1 MSRPESEL
9 AAGDHIFLAFLLWGP
24 ASAYDIKKTMA
35 VSVSYFWSAAHSQVY
50 QQANRL
56 LRGGFIKEKEAPGG
70 RRKRIL
76 SLTPK
81 GRRAVT
87 GWLASP
93 ASFPEFRNESL
104 AKVFFAAHGD
114 LEKIRAML
122 LDQRDHHVSQLA
134 EYEGIRKLLELA
146 DNPEVPYEL
155 MTLRL
160 GIAVEQTCI
169 AWADE
174 VLKDLDRKIRSGRDS
189 GRERRGGSARK

>member
-1 MSRPESEL
+1 MSRRDSEP

-35 VSVSYFWSAAHSQVY
+35 ISVSYFWSAAHSQVY

-56 LRGGFIKEKEAPGG
+56 LRDGYIKEKEAPGG

-76 SLTPK
+76 SLTPR
-81 GRRAVT
+81 GRKAVND
-87 GWLASP
+87 WLRSP
-93 ASFPEFRNESL
+93 ASFPELRDEAL

-114 LEKIRAML
+114 IGTMRAML

-134 EYEGIRKLLELA
+134 EYQGIRKLLELA

-160 GIAVEQTCI
+160 GIAVEQTYLT
-169 AWADE
+169 WLDE
-174 VLKDLDRKIRSGRDS
+174 VLSEL
-189 GRERRGGSARK
+189 RG

>member
-1 MSRPESEL
+1 MSRPASEP

-35 VSVSYFWSAAHSQVY
+35 ISVSYFWSAAHSQVY
-50 QQANRL
+50 QQATRL
-56 LRGGFIKEKEAPGG
+56 LRDGYIKEKEAPGG

-81 GRRAVT
+81 GRRAVNA
-87 GWLASP
+87 WLRSP
-93 ASFPEFRNESL
+93 ASFPELRDESL
-104 AKVFFAAHGD
+104 AKLFFAAHGD
-114 LEKIRAML
+114 RSKMRAML

-134 EYEGIRKLLELA
+134 EYEGIWKMLELA

-160 GIAVEQTCI
+160 GIAVEQTYLK
-169 AWADE
+169 WLDDVLAD
-174 VLKDLDRKIRSGRDS
+174 L
-189 GRERRGGSARK
+189 ARM